1 MIKKEYFTLSIIND
15 ILSVSKNVRKGGWN
29 MKKMSSFVLAAAM
42 IASLAAGSM
51 VVAAE
56 ENAGA
61 PEIDK
66 IVTVLPNVRG
76 DGGTHDLACRASE
89 AIAESID
96 AELDIIE
103 LGTAVT
109 DSAKWEAAMC
119 DLCEEDYDL
128 IITGGSLMKDTIQTV
143 APMYQDVPFICYDV
157 NLDFDT
163 IDMPNVYSMDFYQNQ
178 AAYMAG
184 VIAASMTETDYIGF
198 VGATKI
204 PVIYDFMVGFIS
216 GAQEINPDIK
226 VAVAFTNDFNDA
238 TLAKELAMAQID
250 DGADIVYPACG
261 NAAAGVYEAA
271 RDKGVYAIGNDQDVA
286 TKYAKSDE
294 SIQKVILASVMK
306 KVDNAVTSAYERY
319 IAGELPFGTQ
329 ETVGVATDGAGI
341 VKNEYYEEM
350 IPEEVRTIVADYE
363 EKITNG
369 EIEVPTAI
377 GMEADEIDALIE
389 SAQ

>member
-1 MIKKEYFTLSIIND
+1 
-15 ILSVSKNVRKGGWN
+15 

-61 PEIDK
+61 PKIDK

-163 IDMPNVYSMDFYQNQ
+163 VDMPNV
-178 AAYMAG
+178 
-184 VIAASMTETDYIGF
+184 
-198 VGATKI
+198 
-204 PVIYDFMVGFIS
+204 
-216 GAQEINPDIK
+216 
-226 VAVAFTNDFNDA
+226 
-238 TLAKELAMAQID
+238 
-250 DGADIVYPACG
+250 
-261 NAAAGVYEAA
+261 
-271 RDKGVYAIGNDQDVA
+271 
-286 TKYAKSDE
+286 
-294 SIQKVILASVMK
+294 
-306 KVDNAVTSAYERY
+306 
-319 IAGELPFGTQ
+319 
-329 ETVGVATDGAGI
+329 
-341 VKNEYYEEM
+341 
-350 IPEEVRTIVADYE
+350 
-363 EKITNG
+363 
-369 EIEVPTAI
+369 
-377 GMEADEIDALIE
+377 
-389 SAQ
+389 

>member
-1 MIKKEYFTLSIIND
+1 
-15 ILSVSKNVRKGGWN
+15 
-29 MKKMSSFVLAAAM
+29 MKKLVSFCLTAALT
-42 IASLAAGSM
+42 ASLAVTGGM
-51 VVAAE
+51 GVAAE
-56 ENAGA
+56 SADA

-89 AIAESID
+89 AIAESIGAD
-96 AELDIIE
+96 LDIIE

-143 APMYQDVPFICYDV
+143 APMYQEVPFICYDV

-163 IDMPNVYSMDFYQNQ
+163 VEMPNVYAMDFYQNQ
-178 AAYMAG
+178 AAFMAG
-184 VIAASMTETDYIGF
+184 IIAASMTETDYVGF

-216 GAQEINPDIK
+216 GAQTVNPDIK

-271 RDKGVYAIGNDQDVA
+271 RDKEVFAIGNDQDVA
-286 TKYAKSDE
+286 TKYAGSDE

-306 KVDNAVTSAYERY
+306 TVDNAVSFAYERY
-319 IAGELPFGTQ
+319 AAGELPFGTQ
-329 ETVGVATDGAGI
+329 ETVGIATDGAGI
-341 VKNEYYEEM
+341 VKNDYYEEM
-350 IPEEVRTIVADYE
+350 IPEEVKTVVGEYE

-369 EIEVPTAI
+369 EVEVPTAI
-377 GMEADEIDALIE
+377 GMAAEEIDALIE

>member
-1 MIKKEYFTLSIIND
+1 
-15 ILSVSKNVRKGGWN
+15 

-51 VVAAE
+51 VMAAE

-96 AELDIIE
+96 AELNIIE

>member
-1 MIKKEYFTLSIIND
+1 
-15 ILSVSKNVRKGGWN
+15 
-29 MKKMSSFVLAAAM
+29 MKKMISAVAAATM
-42 IASLAAGSM
+42 IFSM
-51 VVAAE
+51 AVSTGAMTVYAE
-56 ENAGA
+56 EEA
-61 PEIDK
+61 PKIES

-89 AIAESID
+89 AIAESIG

-143 APMYQDVPFICYDV
+143 APMYEEMPFICYDV

-163 IDMPNVYSMDFYQNQ
+163 VDMPNVYAMDFYQNE

-184 VIAASMTETDYIGF
+184 VIAASMSETGYIGY

-204 PVIYDFMVGFIS
+204 PVIYDFMVGFIA
-216 GAQEINPDIK
+216 GAQAVNPEIR

-286 TKYAKSDE
+286 AKYAKSDE

-306 KVDNAVTSAYERY
+306 KVDNAVTNAYERFT
-319 IAGELPFGTQ
+319 AGELPFGTQ
-329 ETVGVATDGAGI
+329 ETVGVAADGAGV

-350 IPEEVRTIVADYE
+350 LPDDVKTTVAEYE
-363 EKITNG
+363 EKIANG

-377 GMEADEIDALIE
+377 GMEADEIDAMIE

>member
-1 MIKKEYFTLSIIND
+1 M
-15 ILSVSKNVRKGGWN
+15 
-29 MKKMSSFVLAAAM
+29 
-42 IASLAAGSM
+42 
-51 VVAAE
+51 
-56 ENAGA
+56 
-61 PEIDK
+61 
-66 IVTVLPNVRG
+66 
-76 DGGTHDLACRASE
+76 
-89 AIAESID
+89 
-96 AELDIIE
+96 
-103 LGTAVT
+103 
-109 DSAKWEAAMC
+109 
-119 DLCEEDYDL
+119 
-128 IITGGSLMKDTIQTV
+128 
-143 APMYQDVPFICYDV
+143 
-157 NLDFDT
+157 
-163 IDMPNVYSMDFYQNQ
+163 
-178 AAYMAG
+178 
-184 VIAASMTETDYIGF
+184 
-198 VGATKI
+198 
-204 PVIYDFMVGFIS
+204 
-216 GAQEINPDIK
+216 
-226 VAVAFTNDFNDA
+226 AFTNDFNDA

-306 KVDNAVTSAYERY
+306 KVNNAVTSAYERY
-319 IAGELPFGTQ
+319 VAGELPFGTQ